1 MKLDE
6 IINSWE
12 NRPQAFTGEKTDVAT
27 FIGPNSESWDQA
39 GYQRAQEMTKA
50 GYSPEHIWKET
61 YTGRDPITG
70 DWKQEI
76 SDLNANLLPYSKIV
90 EKVNANDTNEQGS
103 LQDYMNHPDLFKA
116 YPGVQASQ
124 LHIMQSP
131 TDEFGNST
139 KSKAVHIPGGFGGDG
154 EGPTGAA
161 ALNVDGLNKLLEAIG
176 DNPVEDSDFLYD
188 LDDVNN
194 LLDKADL
201 SATPREAQVLK
212 NMAVPNM
219 GLWGG
224 TKYGVERPPAEI
236 LSTMLHENQHSIQSL
251 EGWGGLTGN
260 KDWTDFV
267 LGDSSANNYLGSNLN
282 RWDKLND
289 QNKNYQA
296 YLHQPAEVEAR
307 LTQSRMFLDD
317 EQRRNHYPFE
327 QRSDTNRY
335 GYDVNPDTV
344 KGLLNMFNTQIPL

>member
-12 NRPQAFTGEKTDVAT
+12 NRPEAFTGEKTDVAT
-27 FIGPNSESWDQA
+27 FIGPKSDSWDQV
-39 GYQRAQEMTKA
+39 GYQRAREMTQA

-90 EKVNANDTNEQGS
+90 EKVNANDTNEQGA
-103 LQDYMNHPDLFKA
+103 LQDYMTHPDLYKA

-131 TDEFGNST
+131 VDELGNST
-139 KSKAVHIPGGFGGDG
+139 KGRAVHIPGGFGGDG
-154 EGPTGAA
+154 EGPTGSA
-161 ALNVDGLNKLLEAIG
+161 ALNTTGLNKLLEAIG
-176 DNPVEDSDFLYD
+176 DKPVEDSDYLYD
-188 LDDVNN
+188 LDNIND
-194 LLDKADL
+194 LLDKQNL
-201 SATPREAQVLK
+201 SATPDQAKILK

-224 TKYGVERPPAEI
+224 TKYGVERNPYDI

-251 EGWGGLTGN
+251 EGWGTRSGN
-260 KDWTDFV
+260 ADWTDFV
-267 LGDSSANNYLGSNLN
+267 VGDGAANNYLGSNLN
-282 RWDKLND
+282 RWDTLND

-307 LTQSRMFLDD
+307 LTQTRMDLNDQ
-317 EQRRNHYPFE
+317 ERRDNYPFE
-327 QRSDTNRY
+327 QKSNANPY

-344 KGLLNMFNTQIPL
+344 KGLLDMFNNQIPL

>member
-1 MKLDE
+1 MKLEE

-12 NRPQAFTGEKTDVAT
+12 NRPEAFTGEKTDVAT
-27 FIGPNSESWDQA
+27 FIGPKYESWDQV
-39 GYQRAQEMTKA
+39 GYQRAREMTQA

-90 EKVNANDTNEQGS
+90 EKVNANDTNEQCA
-103 LQDYMNHPDLFKA
+103 LQDYMTHPDLYKA

-131 TDEFGNST
+131 VDELGNST
-139 KSKAVHIPGGFGGDG
+139 KGRALHIPGGFGGDG

-161 ALNVDGLNKLLEAIG
+161 ALNTTGLNKLLEAIG
-176 DNPVEDSDFLYD
+176 DKPVEDSDYLYD
-188 LDDVNN
+188 LDNINDLLSEQN
-194 LLDKADL
+194 L
-201 SATPREAQVLK
+201 SPNSSEAQVLQ

-224 TKYGVERPPAEI
+224 TKYGVERNPYDI

-251 EGWGGLTGN
+251 EDWGTRSGN
-260 KDWTDFV
+260 ADWTDFV
-267 LGDSSANNYLGSNLN
+267 VGDSSANNYLGSNLN
-282 RWDKLND
+282 RWDTLNN

-307 LTQSRMFLDD
+307 LTQTRMDLNDQ
-317 EQRRNHYPFE
+317 ERRENYPFE
-327 QRSDTNRY
+327 QKSNANPY

-344 KGLLNMFNTQIPL
+344 KGLLDMFNNQIPL